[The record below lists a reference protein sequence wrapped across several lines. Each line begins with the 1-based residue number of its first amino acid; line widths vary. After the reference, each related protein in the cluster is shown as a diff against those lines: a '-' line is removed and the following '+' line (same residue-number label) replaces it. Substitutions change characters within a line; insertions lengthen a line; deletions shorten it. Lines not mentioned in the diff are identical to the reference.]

1 MSAMR
6 GQNTRGRAIPA
17 GFCNTPSVV
26 GPQYC
31 NRASITDAPP
41 LTIPGP
47 GTSGAVTQVVTAERD
62 PPQFLDSSFVKTP
75 AMTDS
80 FPAAATSHM
89 KLGPKHMPPP
99 LACVKTEERLQTTP
113 SKTTSVPGAAATMTK
128 SKLVNGKPLRIP
140 PTFPLDSA
148 ASQVSR
154 AVLTIPQRRQLE
166 PTYPLQNWDNSPEKW
181 TVDEVAQYISGIPG
195 CENMAEKFRHH
206 EIDGG
211 ALFLIKEHH
220 LMMAMDVRLG
230 PALKVCAAI
239 GALHR
244 VCQDNQTFGAR
255 RNIAENRRST
265 CFI

>member
-6 GQNTRGRAIPA
+6 GQNTRGRAIPT

-31 NRASITDAPP
+31 YRASITDAPP

-75 AMTDS
+75 AMTES
-80 FPAAATSHM
+80 FPGAATSHM

-148 ASQVSR
+148 ASQV
-154 AVLTIPQRRQLE
+154 
-166 PTYPLQNWDNSPEKW
+166 
-181 TVDEVAQYISGIPG
+181 VAQDGDANTAPKAPLLSTPPG
-195 CENMAEKFRHH
+195 R
-206 EIDGG
+206 
-211 ALFLIKEHH
+211 
-220 LMMAMDVRLG
+220 
-230 PALKVCAAI
+230 
-239 GALHR
+239 
-244 VCQDNQTFGAR
+244 
-255 RNIAENRRST
+255 
-265 CFI
+265 